1 MLIWSD
7 LIWCFFRIIHM
18 LFLMYIINL
27 PCNSQFS
34 QQADWHSREKR
45 QSQMVEWLG
54 LGPTF
59 FQQEAEEEAHEGEVP
74 A

>member
-1 MLIWSD
+1 M
-7 LIWCFFRIIHM
+7 R
-18 LFLMYIINL
+18 
-27 PCNSQFS
+27 FS
-34 QQADWHSREKR
+34 QQAGWYEELHSREKR
-45 QSQMVEWLG
+45 QSPMVEWLG